1 MKTLA
6 TFISL
11 LSVYVLFA
19 TNVSAQAQNQIRV
32 VGSST
37 VFPFVTAAAEEFGTT
52 ANFKTPIVE
61 ATGTGGGFKLFCA
74 GVGFGHPDVASAS
87 RRIKPAELEMC
98 RKNGVGDVVEVKI
111 GYDGIVLAASR
122 SAPKMRLSLRD
133 LYLAL
138 AAKVPAPGTEGGA
151 GKMIANPYTRWS
163 DINPEFS
170 NTRIQVFGPPPTS
183 GTRDA
188 FNELVVERGCA
199 TFVGMR
205 AQYKTNP
212 SLYKALCRGIREDGA
227 YIEAGENDNLIVQ
240 KIQANTAAIG
250 VFGYSFLDQNYD
262 VIQAYSVSTERSMA
276 EEPTFETI
284 ANGAYPI
291 TRSLFLYLKK
301 AHVGV
306 VPGLQEY
313 LVEIVG
319 DNASGDLGYLSDRG
333 LIPLPDRERAHF
345 QNVARALTPLS
356 IDLAL
361 RE

>member
-1 MKTLA
+1 MKRLA

-11 LSVYVLFA
+11 TVFHVLCA
-19 TNVSAQAQNQIRV
+19 ANVSAQAQSQIRV

-37 VFPFVTAAAEEFGTT
+37 VFPFVTAAAEEFGT
-52 ANFKTPIVE
+52 AAKFKTPIVE

-87 RRIKPAELEMC
+87 RRIKPAEFEMC

-122 SAPKMRLSLRD
+122 SAPGMKLSLKD

-138 AAKVPAPGTEGGA
+138 AAKVPAPGTVGGL
-151 GKMIANPYTRWS
+151 GNMIDNPNIRWS
-163 DINPEFS
+163 DINPAFP

-188 FNELVVERGCA
+188 FNALVIERGCA
-199 TFVGMR
+199 TFSGMR
-205 AQYKTNP
+205 ALHDTNP
-212 SLYKALCRGIREDGA
+212 ALYKALCQGIREDGS

-240 KIQANTAAIG
+240 KIQANVAAIG
-250 VFGYSFLDQNYD
+250 IFGFSFLDQNYD
-262 VIQAYSVSTERSMA
+262 VIQAYSVATDRSEA
-276 EEPTFETI
+276 EEPTFESI
-284 ANGAYPI
+284 SSGAYPI
-291 TRSLFLYLKK
+291 SRSLFLYVKK

-333 LIPLPDRERAHF
+333 LIPLPDGERAHF
-345 QNVARALTPLS
+345 QDVARALTPLS
-356 IDLAL
+356 VGLAL